1 MAIVWV
7 LDFLFLVAYGITTDK
22 KSNNTNFTVWGL
34 QLGEGEERR
43 KTGMHIHGM
52 AISMLLRGGS
62 VMMHLASRGG
72 EGKEKSFVLSFT
84 PFWPWRRPFHHQ
96 DRIILLC
103 TLQKISEALIVFL
116 HVMYFSVLWS
126 EWPHLCTI
134 KSLRNTSSVQTDLH
148 GGQRNWT

>member
-1 MAIVWV
+1 
-7 LDFLFLVAYGITTDK
+7 LDDWYYLKLSDYRAGLHCVPIH
-22 KSNNTNFTVWGL
+22 SIL

-84 PFWPWRRPFHHQ
+84 PF
-96 DRIILLC
+96 
-103 TLQKISEALIVFL
+103 
-116 HVMYFSVLWS
+116 
-126 EWPHLCTI
+126 
-134 KSLRNTSSVQTDLH
+134 
-148 GGQRNWT
+148 